1 MTSSRMKALVFTLIR
16 TFEFEL
22 AVPAEEIIPQGQFL
36 QRPALAN
43 KREAGSQLPLLI
55 RPYRRT

>member
-1 MTSSRMKALVFTLIR
+1 MKALVFTLIR

-55 RPYRRT
+55 RPYRRA